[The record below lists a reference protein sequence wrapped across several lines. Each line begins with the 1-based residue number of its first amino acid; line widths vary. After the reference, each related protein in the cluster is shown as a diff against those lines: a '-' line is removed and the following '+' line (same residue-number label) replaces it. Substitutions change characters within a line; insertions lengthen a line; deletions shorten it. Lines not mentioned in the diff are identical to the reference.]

1 MSIVE
6 VTIQVT
12 KQFKKGGLWFIQ
24 GRIDYQIKLNGYR
37 IELEEIEFQ
46 LRHMD
51 KIREAIVVPVYN
63 KDKVS
68 KIIGVITL
76 TPETSQNFDINALSH
91 EIKEQLKQYVPV
103 YMIPSKFKVIDQM
116 PMTVNGKVDRKKI
129 AEVTTT

>member
-1 MSIVE
+1 VI
-6 VTIQVT
+6 
-12 KQFKKGGLWFIQ
+12 KQFKKNGQWFIQ

-46 LRHMD
+46 LRHID

-76 TPETSQNFDINALSH
+76 TQDSPQNVDINELSH

-103 YMIPSKFKVIDQM
+103 YMIPSKFEVIDQM
-116 PMTVNGKVDRKKI
+116 PMTVNGKVDRKQI
-129 AEVTTT
+129 AEVTT

>member
-1 MSIVE
+1 M
-6 VTIQVT
+6 
-12 KQFKKGGLWFIQ
+12 
-24 GRIDYQIKLNGYR
+24 NGYR

-46 LRHMD
+46 LRHID

-76 TPETSQNFDINALSH
+76 TQDTPQNIDINVLSH

-116 PMTVNGKVDRKKI
+116 PMTVNGKVDRKQI

>member
-1 MSIVE
+1 
-6 VTIQVT
+6 
-12 KQFKKGGLWFIQ
+12 
-24 GRIDYQIKLNGYR
+24 
-37 IELEEIEFQ
+37 
-46 LRHMD
+46 MD